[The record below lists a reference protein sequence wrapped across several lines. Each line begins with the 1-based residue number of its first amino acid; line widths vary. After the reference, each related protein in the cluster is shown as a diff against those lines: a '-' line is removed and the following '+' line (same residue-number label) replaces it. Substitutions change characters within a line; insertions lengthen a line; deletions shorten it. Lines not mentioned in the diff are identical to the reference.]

1 MIYKIH
7 VSSYVMYKF
16 FQVNKTSLEMAIV
29 KLQIC
34 TKVSNVLDNI
44 KNSFM
49 SVKISYYLLYEMGKE
64 LN

>member
-1 MIYKIH
+1 MTCIN
-7 VSSYVMYKF
+7 
-16 FQVNKTSLEMAIV
+16 FQVNKISLEMAIV

-34 TKVSNVLDNI
+34 IKVSNVLDNI

-49 SVKISYYLLYEMGKE
+49 SVKIFCYLLYEMGKE